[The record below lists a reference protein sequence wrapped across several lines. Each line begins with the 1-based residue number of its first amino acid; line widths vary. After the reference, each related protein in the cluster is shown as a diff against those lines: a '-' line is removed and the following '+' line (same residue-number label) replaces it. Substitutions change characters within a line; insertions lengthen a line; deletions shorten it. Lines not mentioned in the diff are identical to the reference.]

1 MQQYWLARKR
11 GNKMAWS
18 LSEKDFDDVR
28 HLLPD
33 GAVDLIQV
41 VGADAAYRLIKRWGG
56 TSLPVGMNKTR
67 NGKILHA
74 KLAEEIGEENALK
87 IGRIFGRQRFLW
99 VPKCQEALRELRNR
113 QIRARLDELTMGGGI
128 YSMPE
133 AVRKTAVEYDL
144 TDRQIWY
151 IAKQADIEA
160 SPQPA
165 LF

>member
-1 MQQYWLARKR
+1 
-11 GNKMAWS
+11 MAWS
-18 LSEKDFDDVR
+18 LNKKDFDEVR

-33 GAVDLIQV
+33 GAIDLIQV

-74 KLAEEIGEENALK
+74 NLAEEIGEENALK
-87 IGRIFGRQRFLW
+87 ISRIFGRQRFLW
-99 VPKCQEALRELRNR
+99 VPKCQDALREVRNR
-113 QIRARLDELTMGGGI
+113 KIRAQIDDLTMRGS

-133 AVRKTAVEYDL
+133 AVRKIAVEYNL

-151 IAKQADIEA
+151 IAKQADVDA
-160 SPQPA
+160 SPQMA
-165 LF
+165 LI